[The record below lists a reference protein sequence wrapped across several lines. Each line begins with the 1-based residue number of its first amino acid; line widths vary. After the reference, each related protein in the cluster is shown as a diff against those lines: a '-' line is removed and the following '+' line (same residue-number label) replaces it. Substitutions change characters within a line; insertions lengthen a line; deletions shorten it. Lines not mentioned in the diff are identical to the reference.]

1 MTRPHLRL
9 LTSHRLEVLAD
20 ALARRLDERPL
31 GPLERETIVVP
42 SRGMARWVNFH
53 LARTHGIA
61 AGVDFPFPFT
71 WARRAVE
78 ALGVVP
84 APEEAH
90 EPRPPDGFDAASL
103 QWRLHDLLG
112 RLDALDAPADHLHP
126 LRTYLRD
133 DSDLRK
139 RGQLAA
145 RLATIF
151 SGYQLQRPLG
161 LRAWEQGRW
170 FGAEADRAGGET
182 WQAPLWRALVGE
194 SRGEPLSRALLGAIE
209 GLRAGTIEAES
220 VGPRVEVFGVT
231 TLAPVLLALLE
242 ELGKK
247 IEVSLSFVSPTRGY
261 WGDLRARRVP
271 LPPPGLRAADLDPP
285 LPEDAHVIG
294 GPPLLAS
301 WGRLARDFHHAVVG
315 LPDAPEV
322 EELAA
327 ADPDASTLLGALQ
340 QDLLDFVDPSTRSEQ
355 ERPRFRADDRSL
367 RVHLCHSELREM
379 EVVREEILRAF
390 EDLPHLRPGDVL
402 VLVPDLARYAPFA
415 RAVLGRTLE
424 LDAGERRLPVRIA
437 DGGGALT
444 EGCGRLVL
452 ELLRLVDARLTAT
465 EVLDLFEIALFARR
479 FDLGPQDLPQLRE
492 LVREAGVRWGED
504 PATRAERFALPAYE
518 GASWREGLDRLLLG
532 FATGAGEELIDG
544 LLPVADATTARVG
557 RIARLTRA
565 FDRLV
570 AVLHGLRDPRTLA
583 QWAHDLRGALLDLSV
598 AETEREVEERT
609 RLVRTLESLATIG
622 THFGLHGEVGRR
634 TVRDALRALIED
646 DAAGRGFVSGSIT
659 VAELRPMRSVPYRV
673 IAVAGLGDAFPRRDP
688 PPGFDLVA
696 RSPRR
701 GDRSPRLDD
710 RQLLLE
716 ILLAVRERL
725 VITAIGRSVR
735 DNTEL
740 ARSVCLDELLEV
752 LDQSFA
758 CEDTTR
764 PSERVVVRHPLQP
777 FDALYFDGRDG
788 ELFSYDR
795 LVAQATAALAAA
807 RAHGTRTTRWID
819 VEMPPAPGG
828 DACVRIELEEL
839 ARFFRDPS
847 TWFVRE
853 RLRMRTRWDE
863 EELDEEPFDLDPL
876 AAWRLRRDQLERF
889 LRSMPPEDTRAAVQR
904 LALARGN
911 FGRTLA
917 AVRVQETLRVLRQQR
932 LEPERWIDLDLV
944 VRTREYEVVGT
955 LRVHPDH
962 GYLAVTGGSL
972 DARLQART
980 WVEHLALGASGRA
993 GEQWTTRLISLKDAA
1008 TEVWSGSGHG
1018 LPALDALD
1026 ALVRGFLAAHLRPMP
1041 FFPETS
1047 AQWWKQWSADHPG
1060 LAPLEATPEQWQET
1074 FHTESVRAAWD
1085 QPSFAGNQPEAEK
1098 EAVKLCTRGL
1108 DPELLVSEEFVR
1120 WAELVFG
1127 GIAAAR
1133 PDQKR
1138 GPKSKGSA

>member
-1 MTRPHLRL
+1 MTRSHLRL

-20 ALARRLDERPL
+20 ALACRLDERPL

-71 WARRAVE
+71 WARAAVE
-78 ALGVVP
+78 ALGIVSTT
-84 APEEAH
+84 EEAH
-90 EPRPPDGFDAASL
+90 EPRPPDGFDVASL
-103 QWRLHDLLG
+103 HWRLHDLLG
-112 RLDALDAPADHLHP
+112 RLDALDAPADHLRP
-126 LRTYLRD
+126 LRAYLQD

-209 GLRAGTIEAES
+209 GLRAGTIEAER

-231 TLAPVLLALLE
+231 SLPPVLLALLE
-242 ELGKK
+242 ELGKQ

-271 LPPPGLRAADLDPP
+271 LPPPGLRAADLDPLP
-285 LPEDAHVIG
+285 PEDAHVIA

-355 ERPRFRADDRSL
+355 ERPRFGADDRSL

-452 ELLRLVDARLTAT
+452 ELLQAGRCSADRDRGARSLRDRSLRAALRPRTAGSAATARARARGRGTLGRGSCHACRTIRTARL
-465 EVLDLFEIALFARR
+465 R
-479 FDLGPQDLPQLRE
+479 
-492 LVREAGVRWGED
+492 
-504 PATRAERFALPAYE
+504 

-570 AVLHGLRDPRTLA
+570 AVLHGSARPAHARAVGARSARCPARPQRRRNRARGGGAHASGAYARVARD
-583 QWAHDLRGALLDLSV
+583 D
-598 AETEREVEERT
+598 
-609 RLVRTLESLATIG
+609 
-622 THFGLHGEVGRR
+622 
-634 TVRDALRALIED
+634 RDALR
-646 DAAGRGFVSGSIT
+646 T
-659 VAELRPMRSVPYRV
+659 
-673 IAVAGLGDAFPRRDP
+673 
-688 PPGFDLVA
+688 A
-696 RSPRR
+696 R
-701 GDRSPRLDD
+701 
-710 RQLLLE
+710 
-716 ILLAVRERL
+716 
-725 VITAIGRSVR
+725 
-735 DNTEL
+735 
-740 ARSVCLDELLEV
+740 
-752 LDQSFA
+752 
-758 CEDTTR
+758 
-764 PSERVVVRHPLQP
+764 
-777 FDALYFDGRDG
+777 
-788 ELFSYDR
+788 
-795 LVAQATAALAAA
+795 
-807 RAHGTRTTRWID
+807 
-819 VEMPPAPGG
+819 
-828 DACVRIELEEL
+828 
-839 ARFFRDPS
+839 
-847 TWFVRE
+847 
-853 RLRMRTRWDE
+853 
-863 EELDEEPFDLDPL
+863 
-876 AAWRLRRDQLERF
+876 
-889 LRSMPPEDTRAAVQR
+889 
-904 LALARGN
+904 
-911 FGRTLA
+911 
-917 AVRVQETLRVLRQQR
+917 
-932 LEPERWIDLDLV
+932 
-944 VRTREYEVVGT
+944 
-955 LRVHPDH
+955 
-962 GYLAVTGGSL
+962 
-972 DARLQART
+972 
-980 WVEHLALGASGRA
+980 
-993 GEQWTTRLISLKDAA
+993 
-1008 TEVWSGSGHG
+1008 
-1018 LPALDALD
+1018 
-1026 ALVRGFLAAHLRPMP
+1026 
-1041 FFPETS
+1041 
-1047 AQWWKQWSADHPG
+1047 
-1060 LAPLEATPEQWQET
+1060 
-1074 FHTESVRAAWD
+1074 
-1085 QPSFAGNQPEAEK
+1085 
-1098 EAVKLCTRGL
+1098 
-1108 DPELLVSEEFVR
+1108 
-1120 WAELVFG
+1120 
-1127 GIAAAR
+1127 
-1133 PDQKR
+1133 
-1138 GPKSKGSA
+1138 